1 MKLREKR
8 AEVKNGSPR
17 SGLPFFMF
25 FLSIVL
31 MNKFSEQII
40 HYFLAF
46 SKKFNL

>member
-8 AEVKNGSPR
+8 AEVKNGSPLR
-17 SGLPFFMF
+17 GLPFFMF